1 MSDFV
6 ILQIIPGLEGREN
19 RWLIR
24 SVFYPSLSPPPPPPL
39 RPERYEG
46 MSFEAHLSFQ
56 YLGWQGGERVFIFKG
71 LLLMGEGF
79 VLNDIYN
86 S

>member
-1 MSDFV
+1 MPVDRVRF
-6 ILQIIPGLEGREN
+6 LPLP
-19 RWLIR
+19 L
-24 SVFYPSLSPPPPPPL
+24 PPPP

-56 YLGWQGGERVFIFKG
+56 YRGWQGGERVFIFKG

>member
-1 MSDFV
+1 
-6 ILQIIPGLEGREN
+6 
-19 RWLIR
+19 
-24 SVFYPSLSPPPPPPL
+24 
-39 RPERYEG
+39 